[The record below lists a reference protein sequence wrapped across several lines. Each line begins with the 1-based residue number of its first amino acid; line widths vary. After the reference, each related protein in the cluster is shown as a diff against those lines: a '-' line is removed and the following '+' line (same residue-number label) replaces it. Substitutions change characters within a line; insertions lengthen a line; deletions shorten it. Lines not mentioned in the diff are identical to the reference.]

1 MTTQRSASTTPRERL
16 GWAAL
21 FAVPMGV
28 GVAVATAQSVRL
40 PPSHPMVV
48 AAGVGTT
55 LLLALLVL
63 GATAVN
69 QSAGGPPERD

>member
-1 MTTQRSASTTPRERL
+1 VTTRGPASTTVRERL

-63 GATAVN
+63 GATSVN
-69 QSAGGPPERD
+69 QSAEQPPERD

>member
-1 MTTQRSASTTPRERL
+1 
-16 GWAAL
+16 
-21 FAVPMGV
+21 MGV

>member
-1 MTTQRSASTTPRERL
+1 
-16 GWAAL
+16 
-21 FAVPMGV
+21 
-28 GVAVATAQSVRL
+28 
-40 PPSHPMVV
+40 MVV

-69 QSAGGPPERD
+69 QSAGGPQNGTEATTAQV

>member
-1 MTTQRSASTTPRERL
+1 
-16 GWAAL
+16 
-21 FAVPMGV
+21 MGV
-28 GVAVATAQSVRL
+28 GVAVATAQSVGL

-69 QSAGGPPERD
+69 QSAE